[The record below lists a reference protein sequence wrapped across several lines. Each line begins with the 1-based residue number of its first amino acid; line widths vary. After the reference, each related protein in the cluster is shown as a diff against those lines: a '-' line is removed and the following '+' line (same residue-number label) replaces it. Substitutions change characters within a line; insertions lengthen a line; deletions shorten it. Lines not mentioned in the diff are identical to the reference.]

1 MERDESMHSR
11 EDLPWWQRAR
21 TKDQAVGFV
30 LGFIAAGLVIWVAE
44 KFVA

>member
-1 MERDESMHSR
+1 MERGEFTLSR
-11 EDLPWWQRAR
+11 EALPWWQRAR